1 MERQGNCVD
10 GKLDDSNYS
19 SPMPLI
25 GFYITGATLVRLLFI
40 LLDVFVDFRNRKRW
54 LPCRLFS
61 LNSLTL
67 TLLSIAVKLP
77 LDLTSSMP
85 NVEDQLSK
93 LTGTTFLCMSMGFFM
108 PSLGTTR
115 ESECYTNMAAM
126 SILAIAVAI
135 NICIQMHTGMI
146 ILFRAQ
152 HIMILCC
159 IVVFLTALW
168 CCAFNIRN
176 QKEVLAN
183 RVKDHFRKG
192 QKSMLH
198 RVKMSYLCSYNSNTQ
213 FVLCRNQIT
222 TLVAALCLFS
232 SIVLLKV
239 AFQSLV
245 SRKLILCDGAQ
256 SVYKGSMK
264 TIVVSQIITVLV
276 GSSAIIFRLLSLFG
290 HQSAKLT
297 IQREQVTDAQSV
309 ISRNP
314 ILLAMGSDCDG
325 CCKNNP
331 SKKNDE
337 AVEEFKDLINER
349 ELWLHEWTLRKGA
362 QDMKRWIEK
371 NKTLNHLVKLLSKT
385 PPSNHQGSPKYHL
398 KAHYNLARPGY
409 EISSL
414 SIVLLNKKKAML
426 AEALWENRNFCGVLL
441 PKIIRIH
448 GKDAFQALTE
458 LDKAISIIRHLK
470 EVLRTDSVQKELA
483 MITDFLL
490 IRGYQSTGELYG
502 YIEQIYIDM
511 LNEYLIQLPNAI
523 FKEIIESHA
532 EEYEEKVKF
541 ALKVLCKM

>member
-1 MERQGNCVD
+1 
-10 GKLDDSNYS
+10 
-19 SPMPLI
+19 
-25 GFYITGATLVRLLFI
+25 
-40 LLDVFVDFRNRKRW
+40 
-54 LPCRLFS
+54 
-61 LNSLTL
+61 
-67 TLLSIAVKLP
+67 
-77 LDLTSSMP
+77 MP

-135 NICIQMHTGMI
+135 NICIQMHTGVI

-159 IVVFLTALW
+159 IVVLLTALW

-297 IQREQVTDAQSV
+297 TQREQVTDAQSV

-314 ILLAMGSDCDG
+314 ILRAMGSDCDG

-349 ELWLHEWTLRKGA
+349 EL
-362 QDMKRWIEK
+362 
-371 NKTLNHLVKLLSKT
+371 
-385 PPSNHQGSPKYHL
+385 
-398 KAHYNLARPGY
+398 
-409 EISSL
+409 
-414 SIVLLNKKKAML
+414 
-426 AEALWENRNFCGVLL
+426 
-441 PKIIRIH
+441 
-448 GKDAFQALTE
+448 
-458 LDKAISIIRHLK
+458 
-470 EVLRTDSVQKELA
+470 
-483 MITDFLL
+483 
-490 IRGYQSTGELYG
+490 
-502 YIEQIYIDM
+502 
-511 LNEYLIQLPNAI
+511 
-523 FKEIIESHA
+523 
-532 EEYEEKVKF
+532 
-541 ALKVLCKM
+541 